1 VNEVSENQ
9 DAPRTSGEFIENR
22 RQAAVD
28 EMTVH
33 DQTDA
38 PAPPYKG
45 NRSFFL
51 AGFWLRVWA
60 YLIDLIVIG
69 SITRLIVKP
78 VFKMLDISLVEGS
91 MFAPISI
98 LSAIVFY
105 GYFVLM
111 TKFFSQTIGKMVLG
125 IKVIDLKGHRPSWG
139 TILFRELIG
148 RFISST
154 IFILYIVVAFTTKKQ
169 GIHDLF
175 ADTTVVQEKKK
186 LEFKPAV

>member
-1 VNEVSENQ
+1 MNELSENQ
-9 DAPRTSGEFIENR
+9 DAPRVHEEETIEKHDELTSQHSVI
-22 RQAAVD
+22 
-28 EMTVH
+28 
-33 DQTDA
+33 QT
-38 PAPPYKG
+38 PPPYKETRG
-45 NRSFFL
+45 YFL

-78 VFKMLDISLVEGS
+78 VFKVLDVSLVEGS

-125 IKVIDLKGHRPSWG
+125 IKVIDLKGSRPTWG
-139 TILFRELIG
+139 TVIFRELIG

-186 LEFKPAV
+186 LEFSPAV

>member
-1 VNEVSENQ
+1 VNEVSEKQ
-9 DAPRTSGEFIENR
+9 DAPRTNGEYIEKH
-22 RQAAVD
+22 QAAED
-28 EMTVH
+28 ESVMHQPSAT
-33 DQTDA
+33 
-38 PAPPYKG
+38 PPPPYTETRG
-45 NRSFFL
+45 FFL

-78 VFKMLDISLVEGS
+78 VFKVLDISLVDGS
-91 MFAPISI
+91 MFAPVSI

-111 TKFFSQTIGKMVLG
+111 TKFFSQTIGKMILG
-125 IKVIDLKGHRPSWG
+125 IKVIDLKGRRPSWS
-139 TILFRELIG
+139 TIIFRELIG

-175 ADTTVVQEKKK
+175 ADTTVVQERKK
-186 LEFKPAV
+186 LEFAPAV

>member
-1 VNEVSENQ
+1 VNEVSEKQ
-9 DAPRTSGEFIENR
+9 DAPRTNGEYIEKH
-22 RQAAVD
+22 QAAEDKSV
-28 EMTVH
+28 MHQPSAT
-33 DQTDA
+33 
-38 PAPPYKG
+38 PPPPYTETRG
-45 NRSFFL
+45 FFL

-78 VFKMLDISLVEGS
+78 VFKVLDISLVDGS
-91 MFAPISI
+91 MFAPVSI

-111 TKFFSQTIGKMVLG
+111 TKFFSQTIGKMILG
-125 IKVIDLKGHRPSWG
+125 IKVIDLKGHPPSWS
-139 TILFRELIG
+139 TIIFRELIG

-175 ADTTVVQEKKK
+175 ADTTVVQERKK
-186 LEFKPAV
+186 LEFAPAV

>member
-1 VNEVSENQ
+1 MNEVSENQ
-9 DAPRTSGEFIENR
+9 DAPRVEEEVMEKR
-22 RQAAVD
+22 MAVD
-28 EMTVH
+28 DERTVRH
-33 DQTDA
+33 ANVQQ
-38 PAPPYKG
+38 PPPYKESEG
-45 NRSFFL
+45 FFL

-78 VFKMLDISLVEGS
+78 VFKVLDISLVEGS

-111 TKFFSQTIGKMVLG
+111 TKFFSQTIGKMILG
-125 IKVIDLKGHRPSWG
+125 IKVIDLKGRRPTWG
-139 TILFRELIG
+139 TVIFRELIG

-154 IFILYIVVAFTTKKQ
+154 IFILYIVVAFTTNKQ

-186 LEFKPAV
+186 LEFAPAV